1 MPMLR
6 AVLRP
11 PSLRDL
17 LLEGLGEGLYG
28 EPPRPD
34 CYPHGY
40 MTEHYNCSC
49 WDDTIYKGPTC
60 KESCVQVCLSLRGGE
75 SGGGVLLQCRPNVTS
90 DFPIIA
96 LPACLDA
103 CPVAHYA
110 PVNCE

>member
-1 MPMLR
+1 MYQCHRSSLRQVNMPMLR

-75 SGGGVLLQCRPNVTS
+75 SGGGV
-90 DFPIIA
+90 
-96 LPACLDA
+96 
-103 CPVAHYA
+103 VASM
-110 PVNCE
+110 